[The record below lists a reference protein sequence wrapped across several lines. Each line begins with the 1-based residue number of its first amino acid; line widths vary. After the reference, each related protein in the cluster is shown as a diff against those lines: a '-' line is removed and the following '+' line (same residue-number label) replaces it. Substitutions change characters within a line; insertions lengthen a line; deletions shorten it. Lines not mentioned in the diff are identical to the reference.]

1 MKEKIFEKAE
11 LDLYKRTMKYFKIN
25 TKSIEMIN
33 KFNQIQ
39 KIFFINQAKIH
50 KPYGCSNS

>member
-25 TKSIEMIN
+25 TKSIEVIN
-33 KFNQIQ
+33 KLN
-39 KIFFINQAKIH
+39 
-50 KPYGCSNS
+50 